1 MDVKLVCLKT
11 VRSRQ
16 GKKNV
21 TFLLYYFPYIP
32 LCSKAAF
39 CTKINLIQ
47 SLQWWRQ
54 SYVKKPSQSYCLT
67 QELSSSWNL
76 VLDKPIEMVS
86 GFYLAWAFT
95 AYIILFPL
103 ALSSTIEYDFQ
114 NCVSLYLKQTSKPN
128 KKVWGNI
135 CAICNNVIGR
145 VHVF

>member
-1 MDVKLVCLKT
+1 MSPFSFT
-11 VRSRQ
+11 TS
-16 GKKNV
+16 
-21 TFLLYYFPYIP
+21 PYI
-32 LCSKAAF
+32 LLRNKAAF
-39 CTKINLIQ
+39 CTKRNLIQ

-54 SYVKKPSQSYCLT
+54 SYVEKPSHSYCLT
-67 QELSSSWNL
+67 QDLSSSWNL

-95 AYIILFPL
+95 AYIFLFPL

-114 NCVSLYLKQTSKPN
+114 KCVSLYLKQTSKPN